1 MSSKRSKNSKRLE
14 AFNRSQEIYKA
25 LEKGIIENEA
35 LMGSAI
41 DRPEDDAHLSELL
54 ESTSAS
60 KPRSAQPKTARPHA
74 RVTRRR
80 SSPKRKASSGK
91 RKRR

>member
-1 MSSKRSKNSKRLE
+1 MPGKKSKPSRLE

-54 ESTSAS
+54 ESTSEPGGRKAPARKRHAKPSQRKAANS
-60 KPRSAQPKTARPHA
+60 KQK
-74 RVTRRR
+74 RRR
-80 SSPKRKASSGK
+80 
-91 RKRR
+91 

>member
-1 MSSKRSKNSKRLE
+1 MSSKRSGTSKKLE

-54 ESTSAS
+54 ESTSVPKSPGS
-60 KPRSAQPKTARPHA
+60 KHKRAKPSSSARP
-74 RVTRRR
+74 
-80 SSPKRKASSGK
+80 KKKAAAK
-91 RKRR
+91 KHKRR